1 MTANRDRAA
10 DVLRAARAD
19 RITISPEASARAL
32 DAAGLLAPDLPST
45 RPAPTPSQ
53 SSPCATTPKETTLS
67 DPISNQFSTDKVRE
81 IAAAMRASMHRED
94 GTCRDAEFLDEMS
107 GHIAA
112 LEALLPGPTLADMS
126 MEDRE
131 ECRWM
136 RADVAGVSTR
146 YVIADPR
153 DDDND
158 AAVLVSE
165 DGELEWVFPEH
176 VVPRPDLPRMPWTDT
191 AKPAPDLPGGWRLAD
206 HEGHGRVI
214 VTTPIRDG
222 RVYFVA
228 PTGGTMGNA
237 CDFCRPDELTY
248 IDEEGDQ

>member
-1 MTANRDRAA
+1 
-10 DVLRAARAD
+10 
-19 RITISPEASARAL
+19 
-32 DAAGLLAPDLPST
+32 
-45 RPAPTPSQ
+45 
-53 SSPCATTPKETTLS
+53 
-67 DPISNQFSTDKVRE
+67 
-81 IAAAMRASMHRED
+81 
-94 GTCRDAEFLDEMS
+94 MS

-136 RADVAGVSTR
+136 RANVAGVSTR

-158 AAVLVSE
+158 AAILVSE
-165 DGELEWVFPEH
+165 DGRIEWVFPEH

-191 AKPAPDLPGGWRLAD
+191 AKPTPALPDGWRLAD

-214 VTTPIRDG
+214 VITTTPDDEG
-222 RVYFVA
+222 DFYFMFPADDLVGYDCA
-228 PTGGTMGNA
+228 
-237 CDFCRPDELTY
+237 FCRPDELTY